1 MGRSAVFL
9 DRDGVLN
16 AAVVV
21 GGVPHPPRTS
31 GEVVA
36 MPDAPDACR
45 SLRVAGFLLVVVTN
59 QPDLARGTTTVADVE
74 AINRSVRRIVTVD
87 DLRMCPH
94 DDADDCLCRKPRP
107 GLLTDAAADHGIDLE
122 RSWMIG
128 DRWRDVDAGR
138 AAGCRTIF
146 IDRGY
151 RETLPHSPTR
161 VARSLA
167 DAACFIIAQ
176 RLKEAS

>member
-1 MGRSAVFL
+1 M
-9 DRDGVLN
+9 
-16 AAVVV
+16 
-21 GGVPHPPRTS
+21 
-31 GEVVA
+31 
-36 MPDAPDACR
+36 
-45 SLRVAGFLLVVVTN
+45 
-59 QPDLARGTTTVADVE
+59 
-74 AINRSVRRIVTVD
+74 VTVD

-94 DDADDCLCRKPRP
+94 DDADDCQCRKPRP
-107 GLLTDAAADHGIDLE
+107 GMLVDAAAEHGIDLHQ
-122 RSWMIG
+122 SWMIG

-151 RETLPHSPTR
+151 AEPPPATPTR

-167 DAACFIIAQ
+167 DAACFIITQ

>member
-21 GGVPHPPRTS
+21 GGLPHPPRTAS
-31 GEVVA
+31 EVVA

-45 SLRVAGFLLVVVTN
+45 SLRLAGFMLVVVTN
-59 QPDLARGTTTVADVE
+59 QPDLARGTTNVVAVD
-74 AINRSVRRIVTVD
+74 AINRSVRKMVAVD

-107 GLLTDAAADHGIDLE
+107 GLLLDAASDHGIDLHQ
-122 RSWMIG
+122 SWMIG

-151 RETLPHSPTR
+151 RESPPTGPTR

-167 DAACFIIAQ
+167 DAACFIITQ

>member
-21 GGVPHPPRTS
+21 GGLPHSPRTAS
-31 GEVVA
+31 EVVT

-45 SLRVAGFLLVVVTN
+45 SLRLAGFMLVVVTN
-59 QPDLARGTTTVADVE
+59 QPDLARGTTNLVDVD
-74 AINRSVRRIVTVD
+74 AINRSVRRTVTVD

-94 DDADDCLCRKPRP
+94 DDADDCQCRKPRP
-107 GLLTDAAADHGIDLE
+107 GLLLDAAADHGIDLLQ
-122 RSWMIG
+122 SWMIG

-151 RETLPHSPTR
+151 GEPPPNTPTR

-167 DAACFIIAQ
+167 SAACFIIGE

>member
-21 GGVPHPPRTS
+21 GGLPHPPRTVR
-31 GEVVA
+31 EVVA

-45 SLRVAGFLLVVVTN
+45 SLRLAGFMLVVVTN
-59 QPDLARGTTTVADVE
+59 QPDLARGTTNVDDVA
-74 AINRSVRRIVTVD
+74 AINRSVRKMVTVD

-94 DDADDCLCRKPRP
+94 DDADDCQCRKPQP
-107 GLLTDAAADHGIDLE
+107 GLLLDAAADHGIDL
-122 RSWMIG
+122 RQSWMIG

-151 RETLPHSPTR
+151 GEPPPVGPTR

-167 DAACFIIAQ
+167 DAACFIITQ

>member
-16 AAVVV
+16 AAVVM
-21 GGVPHPPRTS
+21 GGLPHPPRTAS
-31 GEVVA
+31 EVVA

-45 SLRVAGFLLVVVTN
+45 SLRLAGFMLVVVTN
-59 QPDLARGTTTVADVE
+59 QPDLARGTTNMVDVE

-94 DDADDCLCRKPRP
+94 DDADDCQCRKPRP
-107 GLLTDAAADHGIDLE
+107 GLLLDAAADHGIDLPQ
-122 RSWMIG
+122 SWMIG

-151 RETLPHSPTR
+151 AEPPPDTPTR